1 MTQLIVY
8 YVSFIADLIS
18 DCQGPE
24 CTSRPQ
30 WPWSASTLSLL
41 DLSLR
46 LAWTLFSPQVHK
58 APTAP
63 GAQGDLSCHGTL
75 AVGPLFVNAVLLS
88 PFVPAEAK

>member
-1 MTQLIVY
+1 MAL
-8 YVSFIADLIS
+8 VSLY
-18 DCQGPE
+18 PE
-24 CTSRPQ
+24 STWSLNLPQ
-30 WPWSASTLSLL
+30 AGL
-41 DLSLR
+41 DP
-46 LAWTLFSPQVHK
+46 FSPQVHK